1 MPYIYKVSVNK
12 QPRNKVIMMRVRN
25 AIKSAINTVTPLVLE
40 RGKMLIG
47 NVSAFYIDRW
57 ILSFLTESFSPVINS
72 FSFNKSTF

>member
-47 NVSAFYIDRW
+47 NVSAFYIDR
-57 ILSFLTESFSPVINS
+57 
-72 FSFNKSTF
+72 